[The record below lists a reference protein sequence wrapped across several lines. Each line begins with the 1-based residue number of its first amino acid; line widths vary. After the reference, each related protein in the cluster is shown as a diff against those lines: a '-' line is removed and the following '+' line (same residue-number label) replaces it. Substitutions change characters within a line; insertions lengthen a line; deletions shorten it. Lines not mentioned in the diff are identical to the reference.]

1 MIDRIFKI
9 NNTWP
14 GFHFDLENVKTVL
27 QRNLYPIQLID
38 KIARSYLNNKISSGN
53 KVNQPESNTR
63 YYKLPFIGRFSG
75 QTQEKLNAL
84 IKKYCKSVS
93 VKVVFT
99 SFKIGQSFLNKDPV
113 PSSLKS
119 NVVYQFKCAG
129 CSACYIGETTR
140 HISSR
145 IEEHLKTDK
154 QSHIYKH
161 LQNNLD
167 CFNKSN
173 NKCFSILDSARTKF
187 QLKLKEG
194 MYIGW
199 VNPDLNK
206 QVKYVSSTLTV

>member
-1 MIDRIFKI
+1 M
-9 NNTWP
+9 
-14 GFHFDLENVKTVL
+14 KTVI
-27 QRNLYPIQLID
+27 QTNLYHIQLIE
-38 KIARSYLNNKISSGN
+38 KIGRSYLDNKIYSGN
-53 KVNQPESNTR
+53 KVNQPERNAR

-75 QTQEKLNAL
+75 QIQEKLDAL

-93 VKVVFT
+93 VNVVFT

-119 NVVYQFKCAG
+119 NVVYQCKCAG

-161 LQNNLD
+161 LQNNLN
-167 CFNKSN
+167 CFNECN
-173 NKCFSILDSARTKF
+173 NKCFSILDSIRTKIL
-187 QLKLKEG
+187 LKLKEG

-199 VNPDLNK
+199 GNPDLNK
-206 QVKYVSSTLTV
+206 QIKYASSTLTV